1 MSADSASAARSTAGF
16 GIALAAFSAATFGFG
31 TTFATLAYQGGG
43 NPLTVVL
50 LRIAA
55 FIVVVGLVL
64 ALLRRPLRL
73 TRQPLRATLWM
84 AVTLSMV
91 SLGYQ
96 GSVAFIPV
104 SLAALIFYSYP
115 LMVGVM
121 AVVSGEDRMTVG
133 KASALVA
140 AFLGLAL
147 ALAPAFGSLDWEGV
161 ALALIAALGMSLTVT
176 FGGEATRDED
186 ALLMSVYTNLWM
198 FIALAVFTVAA
209 GGLALPITRL
219 SIVGAAGVCVSYVVA
234 YVCWYLALSLVS
246 PVRLAGLYNIEP
258 LVTLFAAWLVLD
270 EWLTGSQLFGA
281 ALVLASIVSLSRLK
295 RVNENEPS
303 ALRTD

>member
-1 MSADSASAARSTAGF
+1 VGALPTGSTARF
-16 GIALAAFSAATFGFG
+16 GIGLAAFSAATFGFG

-43 NPLTVVL
+43 NPLSVVL

-55 FIVVVGLVL
+55 FIVVVGLGL
-64 ALLRRPLRL
+64 ALLRRPLLLGR
-73 TRQPLRATLWM
+73 RPLRSTLWM
-84 AVTLSMV
+84 AVTLAMV

-121 AVVSGEDRMTVG
+121 AVLSGEDRMTAG

-140 AFLGLAL
+140 AFVGLSLAL
-147 ALAPAFGSLDWEGV
+147 GPAFGALDWRGV
-161 ALALIAALGMSLTVT
+161 ALALVAALGMSLTVT

-186 ALLMSVYTNLWM
+186 AVLMSVYTNIWM
-198 FIALAVFTVAA
+198 FIALAVFMMAA
-209 GGLALPITRL
+209 GGLALPVTPL
-219 SIVGAAGVCVSYVVA
+219 GVAGAAGVCASYVVA
-234 YVCWYLALSLVS
+234 YVCWYLALSLVA

-258 LVTLFAAWLVLD
+258 LVTLFAAWLVLG
-270 EWLTGSQLFGA
+270 ERLTGSQLLGA

-295 RVNENEPS
+295 RASENEAA
-303 ALRTD
+303 ALHAD